1 MLKKFLSLMLSAVL
15 CASLLAAAFAEEA
28 SGEKVL
34 YYPDFMAESEGE
46 TLVLEQEPQRI
57 ACLSNAALQVL
68 VRCGI
73 TPVVITSL
81 SASAEFPE
89 WVYELPTVTVGVN
102 GMDIETIFA
111 YEPDLVIVGSYQK
124 ETYGQ
129 QFADAGIPVYYTSEG
144 PSINYE
150 QTKQTAVALARS
162 FGTAEMAAEIEAEF
176 AAVEERAAQFTAS
189 HQRMRMMIFFSEP
202 GAYQQTSSGYL
213 GSMLAMLPFDNL
225 SDTVTDPAGGTVP
238 MDAETAITLNPEII
252 FAISPTAATG
262 EDLRAIF
269 EEDFA
274 ANPAW
279 QQIDAVKNGNV
290 VYLSK
295 EFVTTKGL
303 QVVDSFNELM
313 DMLEGAVPAAET
325 AQTAQTAAIT
335 LEYPANMQEKG
346 YTEPLTLTSA
356 PQRVVCMSSTPVL
369 ALHEM
374 GVPMVAI
381 PASSVVEWPE
391 DLAASAEQLQL
402 AHNTNFD
409 IETVVALEPDLV
421 ILGYTSQ
428 ETYGAVLEGAGIPV
442 YYVDAGH
449 TVSYDSILAQTQA
462 LVDAFGADTEV
473 GADILQRFAD
483 LEARLEEARAQL
495 AGKTVMVL
503 QSAPP
508 SHYIQTNGGTL
519 GSMAEMLGLTNVYE
533 NDASSMAQLDYE
545 TALSY
550 DPDLV
555 LCVGMSKT
563 GEEHRALME
572 EDFANNPDYWNSIP
586 AIAAGDVI
594 YLPVSY
600 ISSAGINVVDNINAL
615 ADIVLN
621 HFAQ

>member
-150 QTKQTAVALARS
+150 QTKQTAIALARS

-381 PASSVVEWPE
+381 PASSVVDWPE
-391 DLAASAEQLQL
+391 DLAASAQQLQL
-402 AHNTNFD
+402 SHNTNFD

-449 TVSYDSILAQTQA
+449 TVSYDSILSQTQA

-483 LEARLEEARAQL
+483 LEARLEEVRAQL

>member
-150 QTKQTAVALARS
+150 QTKQTAIALARS

-225 SDTVTDPAGGTVP
+225 SDTVTDPAGGTVRRAAVSGP
-238 MDAETAITLNPEII
+238 MRYCMAV
-252 FAISPTAATG
+252 STAA
-262 EDLRAIF
+262 
-269 EEDFA
+269 
-274 ANPAW
+274 
-279 QQIDAVKNGNV
+279 
-290 VYLSK
+290 
-295 EFVTTKGL
+295 
-303 QVVDSFNELM
+303 
-313 DMLEGAVPAAET
+313 
-325 AQTAQTAAIT
+325 
-335 LEYPANMQEKG
+335 
-346 YTEPLTLTSA
+346 
-356 PQRVVCMSSTPVL
+356 
-369 ALHEM
+369 
-374 GVPMVAI
+374 
-381 PASSVVEWPE
+381 
-391 DLAASAEQLQL
+391 
-402 AHNTNFD
+402 
-409 IETVVALEPDLV
+409 
-421 ILGYTSQ
+421 
-428 ETYGAVLEGAGIPV
+428 
-442 YYVDAGH
+442 
-449 TVSYDSILAQTQA
+449 
-462 LVDAFGADTEV
+462 
-473 GADILQRFAD
+473 
-483 LEARLEEARAQL
+483 
-495 AGKTVMVL
+495 
-503 QSAPP
+503 
-508 SHYIQTNGGTL
+508 
-519 GSMAEMLGLTNVYE
+519 
-533 NDASSMAQLDYE
+533 
-545 TALSY
+545 
-550 DPDLV
+550 
-555 LCVGMSKT
+555 
-563 GEEHRALME
+563 
-572 EDFANNPDYWNSIP
+572 
-586 AIAAGDVI
+586 
-594 YLPVSY
+594 
-600 ISSAGINVVDNINAL
+600 
-615 ADIVLN
+615 
-621 HFAQ
+621 

>member
-68 VRCGI
+68 ARCGI

-150 QTKQTAVALARS
+150 QTKQTAIALARS

-269 EEDFA
+269 EEAFA

-374 GVPMVAI
+374 GVSMV
-381 PASSVVEWPE
+381 
-391 DLAASAEQLQL
+391 
-402 AHNTNFD
+402 
-409 IETVVALEPDLV
+409 
-421 ILGYTSQ
+421 
-428 ETYGAVLEGAGIPV
+428 
-442 YYVDAGH
+442 GH
-449 TVSYDSILAQTQA
+449 PGQ
-462 LVDAFGADTEV
+462 
-473 GADILQRFAD
+473 QR
-483 LEARLEEARAQL
+483 
-495 AGKTVMVL
+495 G
-503 QSAPP
+503 
-508 SHYIQTNGGTL
+508 
-519 GSMAEMLGLTNVYE
+519 GLTGRPRG
-533 NDASSMAQLDYE
+533 L
-545 TALSY
+545 
-550 DPDLV
+550 
-555 LCVGMSKT
+555 
-563 GEEHRALME
+563 RA
-572 EDFANNPDYWNSIP
+572 
-586 AIAAGDVI
+586 AIAA
-594 YLPVSY
+594 
-600 ISSAGINVVDNINAL
+600 
-615 ADIVLN
+615 
-621 HFAQ
+621 FAQHQL